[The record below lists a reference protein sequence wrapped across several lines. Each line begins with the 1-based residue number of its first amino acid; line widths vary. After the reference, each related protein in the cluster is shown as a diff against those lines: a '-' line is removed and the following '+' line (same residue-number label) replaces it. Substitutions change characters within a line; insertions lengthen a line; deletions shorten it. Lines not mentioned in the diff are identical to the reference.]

1 MGKQKPPTPPD
12 PRETAAG
19 STSTNIGTAIANT
32 TMGNVNR
39 YTPNGTLEYTQRGSQ
54 TWNDPF
60 TGKSYSVPQYSATE
74 TLSPGQQ
81 AIFDQSQQAKLGLS
95 QGANNLSTA
104 LANRP
109 NTPIDTT
116 AVENRISDL
125 GQQRLD
131 PRFSREQSA
140 LENRLANQGLTQG
153 SAAWQAEMQNF
164 GQNKN
169 DAYNQLALNG
179 RGQALSEAI
188 ATRNQPINEI
198 SALLSGSQVQTPNFG
213 INSPSKMATTDVAGL
228 VNNNYSQ
235 RLGIYNQQQARQQ
248 QLMGGLFGLGS
259 SMIMASDR
267 RLKKDISLIGNN
279 GLNIYQYR
287 YKWEESNAPLRTG
300 YMAQEVAKKFPEAVM
315 RFGKWLAL
323 DYTKLEAL

>member
-1 MGKQKPPTPPD
+1 MGKSKPPAPPD
-12 PRETAAG
+12 PKETAAG

-54 TWNDPF
+54 KWSDPF
-60 TGKSYSVPQYSATE
+60 TGKTYDVPQFSATE

-95 QGANNLSTA
+95 QGANHLSNALAQRSTA
-104 LANRP
+104 
-109 NTPIDTT
+109 PIDTT
-116 AVENRISDL
+116 AVENRLNDL
-125 GQQRLD
+125 GRQRLD
-131 PRFSREQSA
+131 PRFAREQA
-140 LENRLANQGLTQG
+140 TLENRLANQGLTQG
-153 SAAWQAEMQNF
+153 SAAWDAEMQNF

-179 RGQALSEAI
+179 RGQATSEAM
-188 ATRNQPINEI
+188 ALRNQPINEI

-228 VNNNYSQ
+228 VNNNYNQ
-235 RLGIYNQQQARQQ
+235 RLGIYNQQQAQQQ
-248 QLMGGLFGLGS
+248 QLMGGLFGLFSKGL
-259 SMIMASDR
+259 MASDR
-267 RLKKDISLIGNN
+267 RLKKDIVLIGNN

-287 YKWEESNAPLRTG
+287 YKWENSNVPLRTG
-300 YMAQEVAKKFPEAVM
+300 YMAQEVVVKFPDAV
-315 RFGKWLAL
+315 RHFGKWMAI
-323 DYTKLEAL
+323 DYSKLEAV